1 MDITVL
7 DSRIASVK
15 KDYNTQNENE
25 VNIIKLNV
33 PEKYQDFN
41 KKIVFI
47 TSDGIYWD
55 LFVNDEYAI
64 KKAITKY
71 KSVQFYIWLTKGDQD
86 FRTQT
91 KKLTFYDNQDAS
103 DQITDEEISGVNTVI
118 NLLEEE
124 ITKVDNINIMAEKVG
139 KIATVTV
146 TDKEGNTNTVEIT
159 DGTNGADGKDGEDG
173 KDGKDGKDGTN
184 GTNGQDGYTPIKGVD
199 YWTTADK
206 EEIVQDVEEE
216 LQPQI
221 NNKQNKLTPGSNITI
236 VNDVIS
242 ATGGGSGTSNYQDL
256 TNKPKINNVELNAN
270 KTSLDL
276 GLQSALSSSNKLS
289 SDYVDDTNK
298 TNRFVTTQ
306 EKETWNNKSDF
317 SGSYN
322 DLTNKPNIPTKTSDL
337 INNSGFIDNTANNL
351 MNYTKTTDLSAVATS
366 GSYNDLSDKPSIPTV
381 PTNVSAFNNDAGYLT
396 AHQNISGKEDK
407 TNKVT
412 SISSSSTDT
421 QYPSAKCVYDLIG
434 NIESLL
440 AEV

>member
-7 DSRIASVK
+7 DSRIVSIK
-15 KDYNTQNENE
+15 KNYNTQNENE
-25 VNIIKLNV
+25 VNTIKLTV
-33 PEKYQDFN
+33 PEKYQEFN

-47 TSDGIYWD
+47 TDDGIYWD
-55 LFVNDEYAI
+55 LFIDDEYEI

-71 KSVQFYIWLTKGDQD
+71 KSVEFYIWLTKNDQD
-86 FRTQT
+86 FRSQT
-91 KKLTFYDNQDAS
+91 KKITFYDNQDAS

-118 NLLEEE
+118 NLLENE

-139 KIATVTV
+139 NIATVTV

-159 DGTNGADGKDGEDG
+159 DGT
-173 KDGKDGKDGTN
+173 DGTD
-184 GTNGQDGYTPIKGVD
+184 GQDGYTPIKGVD
-199 YWTTADK
+199 YWTNADK
-206 EEIVQDVEEE
+206 QEMIQDVEEE
-216 LQPQI
+216 IQPQF
-221 NNKQNKLTPGSNITI
+221 NSKQNKLTPGNNITI
-236 VNDVIS
+236 ENDVIS

-298 TNRFVTTQ
+298 TNKFVTTQ

-322 DLTNKPNIPTKTSDL
+322 DLSN
-337 INNSGFIDNTANNL
+337 
-351 MNYTKTTDLSAVATS
+351 
-366 GSYNDLSDKPSIPTV
+366 KPSIPTV
-381 PTNVSAFNNDAGYLT
+381 PTNVSAFVNDAGYLT
-396 AHQNISGKEDK
+396 VHQDISGKEDK

-412 SISSSSTDT
+412 SISASSTDT
-421 QYPSAKCVYDLIG
+421 QYPTAKCVYDLIG

-440 AEV
+440 SEV